1 MEFFMIIF
9 LSVMFSAILVLLV
22 HPRLVKIA
30 RIKSIVDNPNAR
42 KLNKEP
48 IPILGGVGVFF
59 GIFITVG
66 LFYFHYDCSSLF
78 IVFIAIL
85 LMLFTGVADDIL
97 NLSPR
102 IKFLLQIVA
111 VCFLIAEGYLL
122 DDLHGLYGIHYLPM
136 GVAYPL
142 TLIACVGVINAMNL
156 IDGVDGLAS
165 GYGIIVAT
173 ICGIVFLQYG
183 DIPYAILAWALVG
196 ALFPFF
202 MHNVFGRKYK
212 MFIGDGGSLVLG
224 VIFSA
229 FMLNILQ
236 YEGSNS
242 LGTYSVSFL
251 MAVLAIPV
259 FDTVRVML
267 IRIAKKRSPFSADKT
282 HLHHMFIQ
290 LGFSHVLTTLQII
303 LLNVFVIV
311 LWYITAL
318 VWHISPE
325 IQFLII
331 FLACLMVTYG
341 IWHIVSYLEKYR
353 PLLYNRLQQHIKLHY
368 PQRNKFFL
376 KIQRQLDRL

>member
-1 MEFFMIIF
+1 M
-9 LSVMFSAILVLLV
+9 LSATLVLLV

-66 LFYFHYDCSSLF
+66 LFYFYYDCSSLF
-78 IVFIAIL
+78 LVFIAML

-122 DDLHGLYGIHYLPM
+122 DDLHGLYGIHYLP
-136 GVAYPL
+136 VSLAYPL
-142 TLIACVGVINAMNL
+142 TLVACVGVINAINL

-165 GYGIIVAT
+165 GYGMIVTAF
-173 ICGIVFLQYG
+173 CGIIFLQYG

-229 FMLNILQ
+229 FILNILQ
-236 YEGSNS
+236 YEGTNS
-242 LGTYSVSFL
+242 LGPYSVSFL
-251 MAVLAIPV
+251 MAVFAIPV
-259 FDTVRVML
+259 FDTIRVML
-267 IRIAKKRSPFSADKT
+267 ARIAKRRSPFSADKT
-282 HLHHMFIQ
+282 HLHHLFIR
-290 LGFSHVLTTLQII
+290 LGFSHVLTTVQII
-303 LLNVFVIV
+303 LLNLFVIT
-311 LWYITAL
+311 LWYITAI
-318 VWHISPE
+318 VWPISPE
-325 IQFLII
+325 IQFWIV
-331 FLACLMVTYG
+331 FGACLLVTYG
-341 IWHIVSYLEKYR
+341 IWHVISYLERYR
-353 PLLYNRLQQHIKLHY
+353 PQIYDRIQQHIKLHY

-376 KIQRQLDRL
+376 KIQQRLDSL